1 MELEIKLDEV
11 LRQNGITQKELSR
24 KTGLHPSTISDMCRN
39 SRTCVNK
46 KQLGQIAE
54 VLHIKDVN
62 KLLIFQ

>member
-1 MELEIKLDEV
+1 MELKIKLNEV
-11 LRQNGITQKELSR
+11 LQQNGITQKELSL
-24 KTGLHPSTISDMCRN
+24 KTGIRPSTISDMCRN

-62 KLLIFQ
+62 KLLTFQ